1 MRLQIVRNAHFFRH
15 RPHFDARR
23 RPPSRSMRTG
33 DFPRPPPRRSARTE
47 TPRPRIGANG
57 AHSLAWCMSPLGHV
71 AVRTALLAAGRR
83 GRQPV
88 PASRR
93 GHRHRGAV
101 TPPPRAPSPPRRG
114 CRRPS
119 RRSRARGRSAASCS
133 HCRTRGSGGG
143 TAAAAYQQAGSH
155 TGGQNRGY
163 LLFHTLFSFLPFGL
177 VGDIIVLCPS

>member
-1 MRLQIVRNAHFFRH
+1 MQVTNDWERSNQCNIARGGKAILPISTLSFALTLLRIPTDFHIVRNAHFFRH

-133 HCRTRGSGGG
+133 HFRHAERG
-143 TAAAAYQQAGSH
+143 
-155 TGGQNRGY
+155 
-163 LLFHTLFSFLPFGL
+163 
-177 VGDIIVLCPS
+177 